1 MSTVWLDQVT
11 DAYVPLGGEVGESF
25 GDVVVDVAPNRWVDA
40 VTLARD
46 ALGLVF
52 FDWLSAVDE
61 LDGAFSVVTHLY
73 DPAQHRR
80 LLLRTRVGEDGAAS
94 LPTVTGIF
102 AGASW
107 HERETFEMFGIEF
120 VGHPYLVSLLLPEG
134 FQGHPWRK
142 SFVLAARA
150 AKPWPGAKEP
160 GESEHGASPGRRKTQ
175 PPGVPDPVA
184 WGPRTGE
191 GATP

>member
-1 MSTVWLDQVT
+1 MSDGWLDHVA
-11 DAYVPLGGEVGESF
+11 DAYHPLDGEVSETF
-25 GDVVVDVAPNRWVDA
+25 GDVVVDVVPDRWVDA
-40 VTLARD
+40 VGTARD
-46 ALGLVF
+46 GLGLVF

-61 LDGAFSVVTHLY
+61 LDGVFTVVIHLY
-73 DPAQHRR
+73 DPVEHRR
-80 LLLRTRVGEDGAAS
+80 LLVRTRVGDEGPAA
-94 LPTVTGIF
+94 LPTVTGVF

-107 HERETFEMFGIEF
+107 HERETFEMFGIDF

-150 AKPWPGAKEP
+150 GKPWPGAKEP

-175 PPGVPDPVA
+175 PPGVPDPTE
-184 WGPRTGE
+184 WGPRSGE
-191 GATP
+191 EVTS